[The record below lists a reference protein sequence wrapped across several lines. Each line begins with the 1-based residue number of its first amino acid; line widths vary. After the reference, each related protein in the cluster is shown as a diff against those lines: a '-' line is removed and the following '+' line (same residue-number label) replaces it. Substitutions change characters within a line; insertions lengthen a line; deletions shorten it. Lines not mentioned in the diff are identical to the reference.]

1 MTAIA
6 LTIMIGAIVI
16 IWGGLVA
23 SVVALARRGGDDA
36 ALPSPVKHLVGP
48 SRDAGA
54 GDVGDAGPAGSD
66 DPVAGPV
73 GGRREAVMTPRG
85 PSA

>member
-23 SVVALARRGGDDA
+23 SVSRSPAADTAGGDDA

-48 SRDAGA
+48 SRVAGA

-66 DPVAGPV
+66 DPVAGPAGV
-73 GGRREAVMTPRG
+73 RRGAERR
-85 PSA
+85 S